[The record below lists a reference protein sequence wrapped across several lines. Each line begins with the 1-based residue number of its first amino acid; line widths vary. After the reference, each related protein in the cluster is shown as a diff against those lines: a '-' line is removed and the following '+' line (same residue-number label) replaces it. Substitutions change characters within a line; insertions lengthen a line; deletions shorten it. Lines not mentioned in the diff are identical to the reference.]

1 VLHREEKKVRDYSE
15 KGALDGYMTLIR
27 TQPELFQNTGENG
40 IEILTTE
47 DEILEACAA
56 ASSERLAEGMDVED
70 LRVGLLASDPFMMV
84 MRDAVRFPNGSLGLY
99 NRIVERSSV
108 AILPLL
114 NGQPVVL
121 KIFRHGLRTWTLEF
135 PRGARDR
142 GETHEDAARRE
153 LREETGGNATNLRA
167 LGEFTPGGSSL
178 MIRAC
183 LFAADIDEVREP
195 DRREGIEEVYV
206 VDVEEVERLI
216 GTGEIIDGFTM
227 ATFLRARLAGI
238 V

>member
-1 VLHREEKKVRDYSE
+1 MRDYSE
-15 KGALDGYMTLIR
+15 KGALSDYMVLVR
-27 TQPELFQNTGENG
+27 TQPNLFENAGDNG

-47 DEILEACAA
+47 VEIHEACAA
-56 ASSERLAEGMDVED
+56 ARSERIANGMDVDD
-70 LRVGLLASDPFMMV
+70 LRVGLLASDPFMTV

-114 NGQPVVL
+114 DGQPVVL
-121 KIFRHGLRTWTLEF
+121 KIYRHGLRAWSLEF

-153 LREETGGNATNLRA
+153 LHEEIGGHATNLRS

-178 MIRAC
+178 MIRAH
-183 LFAADIDEVREP
+183 LFAADVDKIGEL
-195 DRREGIEEVYV
+195 DRREGIEAIHV
-206 VDVEEVERLI
+206 VDVEKVERLI
-216 GTGEIIDGFTM
+216 QRGEIIDGFTM